1 MSDAMPFGMG
11 WLPDLPDF
19 RDYTIDTDTVA
30 EQKLALGQEKSVKDM
45 LSKVGVNRTPKAG
58 IKATFDLR
66 PWCSP
71 VENQLNL
78 GSCTSQAG
86 VGLLEYFERR
96 AYGKHMDG
104 SRLFLYKTT
113 RNLLGWVGDTG
124 AYIRSTMGAM
134 VLLGVPPEKY
144 WPYEVANFDV
154 EPSAFVYSL
163 GQSFQAVSYYR
174 LDSAGSTPS
183 VLLTRIKQYIAGGLP
198 SIFGFTVYN
207 SIAQAATSGQIPFP
221 FTGDSVVGGHA
232 VLAVGY
238 NDSLQIKHT
247 HPSAVAT
254 TGALLIRNSWGADW
268 GEAGY
273 GWLPYDYVLR
283 GLAVDWWSLM
293 RNEWVD
299 SGQFGY

>member
-1 MSDAMPFGMG
+1 MNEEIKYGLG
-11 WLPDLPDF
+11 WLPDLPDI
-19 RDYTIDTDTVA
+19 RDYTFETDTVA
-30 EQKLALGQEKSVKDM
+30 EQKLAYGQEVSVKDM
-45 LSKVGVNRTPKAG
+45 LVKVGVNRTPKAG
-58 IKATFDLR
+58 LKATMDVR
-66 PWCSP
+66 AWCSP
-71 VENQLNL
+71 IENQLNL
-78 GSCTSQAG
+78 GSCTAQAA

-96 AYGKHMDG
+96 AYGKHIEG
-104 SRLFLYKTT
+104 SRLFLYKAT

-144 WPYEVANFDV
+144 WPYDVANYDV

-163 GQSFQAVSYYR
+163 GQSYQAVSYYR
-174 LDSAGSTPS
+174 LDPTGSTPAN
-183 VLLTRIKQYIAGGLP
+183 LLSRIKQYLAGGLP

-207 SIAQAATSGQIPFP
+207 SISQAAVTGQIPFP

-247 HPSAVAT
+247 HPNAPAT
-254 TGALLIRNSWGADW
+254 TGALLIRNSWGESW

-273 GWLPYDYVLR
+273 GWLPYDYVLK

-293 RNEWVD
+293 RNEWVE